1 MAGRLYGRAPLH
13 LVAIALLAWLI
24 SGCGGAPKHTAR
36 STVPRDVPPP
46 TVTHPTVPT
55 NSNGEI
61 IVPKNAK
68 PIYTETGRASWY
80 GPRFQNRHAANGE
93 IFDMNQLT
101 AAHRTIP
108 LNSIARVTNVK
119 TGESVVL
126 RITDRGPFVGDRVID
141 LSKASAQRVGV
152 YVRGGALVRIDVLQ
166 SPAPVRSGG
175 RWCVQI
181 GAFAKAEDAATLK
194 ARLARRYQTA
204 KVAQFDSPD
213 GGAWV
218 RVRVADDD
226 KRRAEELIKETKTQ
240 ASVFLV
246 RLD

>member
-1 MAGRLYGRAPLH
+1 L
-13 LVAIALLAWLI
+13 LVA
-24 SGCGGAPKHTAR
+24 GCGGAPKHAR

-46 TVTHPTVPT
+46 TVTHPSDP
-55 NSNGEI
+55 NAEI
-61 IVPKNAK
+61 VVPKDAR
-68 PIYTETGRASWY
+68 PLYTEIGRASWY
-80 GPRFQNRHAANGE
+80 GPRFQNRRAANGE

-108 LNSIARVTNVK
+108 LNSIARVTNVN

-141 LSKASAQRVGV
+141 LSKASAKRVGV
-152 YVRGGALVRIDVLQ
+152 YSRGGALVKIDVLQ

-181 GAFAKAEDAATLK
+181 GAFAKAQDAAALK
-194 ARLARRYQTA
+194 ARLVRRYPRA
-204 KVAQFDSPD
+204 KVVQFASPD
-213 GGAWV
+213 GGDWV

-226 KRRAEELIKETKTQ
+226 KRRSEELIKETKTQ
-240 ASVFLV
+240 ATVFLV